1 MSLCGSV
8 SLFAR
13 ISPEPQAQ
21 SLPNFLHILPMSMA
35 RSSSGM
41 FTIGLIA
48 YRREGFS
55 SLLKMHYRP
64 GKGMGVHSAGEVCYM
79 RLPCFIRTIF
89 LTQEFITRRV
99 VKYSDFGPS
108 DGYISET
115 VQDRR

>member
-64 GKGMGVHSAGEVCYM
+64 GEVCYM